1 MRELGKRLA
10 PPVWGAAMRRE
21 ISKAPAR
28 ADGPVPKPPSAAGAR
43 RQTCVGCRRSPR
55 NYSLTGAFSKLAYQH
70 RAQVHNESLARDSL
84 LDPSHAYRYPEYSQ
98 LLVMRIYLD
107 YNATTPVD
115 PAVLDAMLP
124 YFAETF
130 GNASSIH
137 SPGQRARG
145 AVDGARASVAA
156 LLGAKLSEIV
166 FTSGGTE
173 SDNLALFGV
182 VAASQEPRK
191 HIITT
196 AIEHHAVLNSAQ
208 ALEKLG
214 VAVSYIPVGHKGVV
228 DLADIRR
235 AITRET
241 ILISVMHA
249 NNELGTIQPIEE
261 ISRIAAA
268 AKVLFHCDAV
278 QTAGKLP
285 LDVNRLGV
293 DLLSIS
299 AHKMYGPKGTG
310 ALYVRSG
317 TPLEPQFHGGHH
329 ERDRRPGTE
338 NVPGIVGLG
347 RAADL
352 ARKNLMTDC
361 TRITSLRNRLEE
373 ALLAACPDARVNG
386 KPAQRVPNTSNIS
399 FHAAGGEALVIA
411 LDLEGIACSTGAACS
426 SGAVGPS
433 HVLIAIGLS
442 ADQARSSLRFSLGR
456 TTTPEEIDQAI
467 AVIPQAVERLRALS
481 PLSTNAAIS
490 A

>member
-1 MRELGKRLA
+1 
-10 PPVWGAAMRRE
+10 
-21 ISKAPAR
+21 
-28 ADGPVPKPPSAAGAR
+28 
-43 RQTCVGCRRSPR
+43 
-55 NYSLTGAFSKLAYQH
+55 
-70 RAQVHNESLARDSL
+70 
-84 LDPSHAYRYPEYSQ
+84 
-98 LLVMRIYLD
+98 MRIYLD
-107 YNATTPVD
+107 HNATTPVD

-124 YFAETF
+124 YFAENF

-145 AVDGARASVAA
+145 AVDAARASVAA
-156 LLGAKLSEIV
+156 LLGAKPSEIV

-196 AIEHHAVLNSAQ
+196 AIEHHAVLNAAQ
-208 ALEKLG
+208 ALENLG
-214 VAVSYIPVGHKGVV
+214 AEVTFIPVGREGIA
-228 DLADIRR
+228 DPEDIRHALR
-235 AITRET
+235 PET

-261 ISRIAAA
+261 IGRVAAA
-268 AKVLFHCDAV
+268 ADVLFHCDAV
-278 QTAGKLP
+278 QSAAKLP

-299 AHKMYGPKGTG
+299 AHKIYGPKGVG

-317 TPLEPQFHGGHH
+317 TPLEPQFYGGHH

-347 RAADL
+347 KAAEL
-352 ARKNLMTDC
+352 ARKNLQTDC
-361 TRITSLRNRLEE
+361 ARITTLRNRFED
-373 ALLAACPDARVNG
+373 ALLAACGDARVNG
-386 KPAQRVPNTSNIS
+386 NRAQRVSNTSNIS

-411 LDLEGIACSTGAACS
+411 LDLQGIACSTGAACS

-433 HVLIAIGLS
+433 HVLLAIGLS
-442 ADQARSSLRFSLGR
+442 PDEARSSLRLSLGR
-456 TTTPEEIDQAI
+456 TTTAEEIDQAI
-467 AVIPQAVERLRALS
+467 AVIPQAFERLRALS
-481 PLSTNAAIS
+481 PLSSNAPIS

>member
-1 MRELGKRLA
+1 
-10 PPVWGAAMRRE
+10 
-21 ISKAPAR
+21 
-28 ADGPVPKPPSAAGAR
+28 
-43 RQTCVGCRRSPR
+43 
-55 NYSLTGAFSKLAYQH
+55 
-70 RAQVHNESLARDSL
+70 
-84 LDPSHAYRYPEYSQ
+84 
-98 LLVMRIYLD
+98 MRIYLD
-107 YNATTPVD
+107 HNATTPVD

-124 YFAETF
+124 YFAENF

-145 AVDGARASVAA
+145 AVDAARASVAA
-156 LLGAKLSEIV
+156 LLGAKPSEIV

-196 AIEHHAVLNSAQ
+196 AIEHHAVLNAAQ
-208 ALEKLG
+208 ALENLG
-214 VAVSYIPVGHKGVV
+214 AEVTFIPVGREGIA
-228 DLADIRR
+228 DPEDIRR
-235 AITRET
+235 ALRPET

-261 ISRIAAA
+261 IGRVAAA
-268 AKVLFHCDAV
+268 ADVLFHCDAV
-278 QTAGKLP
+278 QSAAKLP

-299 AHKMYGPKGTG
+299 AHKIYGPKGVG

-317 TPLEPQFHGGHH
+317 TPLEPQFYGGHH

-347 RAADL
+347 KAAEL
-352 ARKNLMTDC
+352 ACKNLQTDC
-361 TRITSLRNRLEE
+361 ARITTLRNRFED
-373 ALLAACPDARVNG
+373 ALLAACGDARVNG
-386 KPAQRVPNTSNIS
+386 NRAQRVSNTLNIS

-411 LDLEGIACSTGAACS
+411 LDLQGIACSTGAACS

-433 HVLIAIGLS
+433 HVLLAIGLS
-442 ADQARSSLRFSLGR
+442 PDEARSSLRLSLGR
-456 TTTPEEIDQAI
+456 TTTAEEIDQAI
-467 AVIPQAVERLRALS
+467 AVIPQAFERLHALS
-481 PLSTNAAIS
+481 PLSSNAPIS